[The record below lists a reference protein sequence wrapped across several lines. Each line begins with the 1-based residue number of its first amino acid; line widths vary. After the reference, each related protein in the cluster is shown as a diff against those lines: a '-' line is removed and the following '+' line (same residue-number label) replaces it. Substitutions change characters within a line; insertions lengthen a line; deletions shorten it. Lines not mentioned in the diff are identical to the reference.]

1 MVKLE
6 KSILIIISSILM
18 IFLIMFNLVKNDEY
32 ANYFENESTE
42 LVWYTIGIEPEDM
55 EKVEKEVN
63 KYLMEKINA
72 TIDIR
77 FIDYVDFTKV
87 MNNKTMEGEN
97 FDLVFTSSWANDYLP
112 NVKEGNFLNL
122 NDLLE
127 QYGKDVYNEID
138 ERFWKGIEVDG
149 ALYAVP
155 NQKEIADMP
164 MWVFS
169 KEYVDKYNIPYKEI
183 KTLEDLEPWLKLIK
197 ENEEGVIPFYVDNS
211 YSVPM
216 IWDEL
221 APGLGISLRSNNFD
235 VANIFETEEMMN
247 NLKTMRR
254 YNELGYTN
262 SKIGN
267 TGDFSAKKFVTKADG
282 QPYAEKI
289 WSAKSRE
296 EVVATPIYESY
307 ITNDSINGSMIA
319 ISKNSENPE
328 KAMEFLNLLN
338 TDKYLRNLINY
349 GIEGVHYEKIS
360 NNKIRLLEKSIDY
373 MVDYYTLGNLFI
385 TYVLE
390 DEPDDKWK
398 EFERINNNSEI
409 SQALGFEFDSS
420 KVEVEFNSV
429 NTVLEEFKRSLY
441 TGLVDTEEYVE
452 KLNNKLK
459 GAGIDKVKEELERQL
474 NEWKNKKTD

>member
-1 MVKLE
+1 MVKVE
-6 KSILIIISSILM
+6 RSVLIIIGLILM
-18 IFLIMFNLVKNDEY
+18 IFLIMFNLIKNGKYTSD
-32 ANYFENESTE
+32 FENTE
-42 LVWYTIGIEPEDM
+42 LVWYTIGIEPDDM
-55 EKVEKEVN
+55 DIVEKEVN
-63 KYLMEKINA
+63 KYLIDKINA

-87 MNNKTMEGEN
+87 MNNKTKEGEK
-97 FDLVFTSSWANDYLP
+97 FDLVFTSSWANDYRP
-112 NVKEGNFLNL
+112 NVKEGNFIKLNS
-122 NDLLE
+122 LLE
-127 QYGKDVYNEID
+127 QYGKDVYKEID
-138 ERFWKGIEVDG
+138 EKFWKGTEVDG
-149 ALYAVP
+149 GVYAVP
-155 NQKEIADMP
+155 NQKEIANMP

-169 KEYVDKYNIPYKEI
+169 KEYVDKYNIPYKELR
-183 KTLEDLEPWLKLIK
+183 TLEDLEPWLKLIK
-197 ENEEGVIPFYVDNS
+197 ENEDGVIPFYVDNS

-235 VANIFETEEMMN
+235 VANIFKTEEMLN

-262 SKIGN
+262 SKLGN
-267 TGDFSAKKFVTKADG
+267 TGDFSANKFVTKADG

-289 WSAKSRE
+289 WSAKSGE
-296 EVVATPIYESY
+296 KVVVTPIYESY

-319 ISKNSENPE
+319 ISRNSENPE

-360 NNKIRLLEKSIDY
+360 NNKIRLLKKAKDY

-385 TYVLE
+385 TYALE

-398 EFERINNNSEI
+398 EFERINNNSEV

-420 KVEVEFNSV
+420 NVEVEFNSV

-459 GAGIDKVKEELERQL
+459 SAGIDKVKEELERQL